1 MDYYHMVRNASG
13 TDYENIN
20 HAKLLSEEIEAKI
33 KQNADLVKQIEDM
46 KKNQNL

>member
-1 MDYYHMVRNASG
+1 MVRNAYG

-20 HAKLLSEEIEAKI
+20 HAKLLSEEIETKI